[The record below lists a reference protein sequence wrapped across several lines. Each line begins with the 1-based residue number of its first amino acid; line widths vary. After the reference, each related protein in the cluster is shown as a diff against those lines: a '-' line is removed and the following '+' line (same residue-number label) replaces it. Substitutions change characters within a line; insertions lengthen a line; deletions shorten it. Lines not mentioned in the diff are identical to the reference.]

1 MDESPKSKIPKAKIV
16 FIGNSSVGK
25 TALFERLKK
34 KTFISNTS
42 PTISG
47 ACANINVELDSNV
60 NITLMVWDTAGEESF
75 RSIVPMYFS
84 RAAFILIVYDITS
97 PSSFDSIPEWFDL
110 SKSKAPE
117 WSKVI
122 IIGNKSDLEDQ
133 RKVSLS
139 DCDELCHKLGA
150 FFSIETSAITGDG
163 INDLLHY
170 IASTVKEDAENAYEQ
185 SSMPIENKTGQKKCC

>member
-1 MDESPKSKIPKAKIV
+1 MDDSPKRKIPKAKIV

-42 PTISG
+42 PTVSG
-47 ACANINVELDSNV
+47 ACANIEVDLDNDV
-60 NITLMVWDTAGEESF
+60 RITLMVWDTAGEESF

-97 PSSFDSIPEWFDL
+97 PSSFKSIPEWFEL

-117 WSKVI
+117 WSKII
-122 IIGNKSDLEDQ
+122 IIGNKSDLDDQ
-133 RKVSLS
+133 RKVTLS
-139 DCDELCHKLGA
+139 ECDELCHQLGA

-163 INDLLHY
+163 VNDMLQY
-170 IASTVKEDAENAYEQ
+170 IASTVKEDAENMYVQE
-185 SSMPIENKTGQKKCC
+185 SFPISDEKKNKCC